1 MRSQVIPTF
10 ASSLLQRSNKYI
22 LTLHSIYRQEW
33 KEIVSFLIN
42 LGSNKKCFFP
52 SLAEFNDPE
61 CNDFDYNRTRE
72 RNNRV
77 RSFLSFV
84 PDPNEQLRARFSPEW
99 NFEREP
105 PFHSI
110 KIIGRRKC
118 AAIPWNPPWSIVFNH
133 RSSSPWILQQ
143 RN

>member
-1 MRSQVIPTF
+1 MRSQVDVIPTF
-10 ASSLLQRSNKYI
+10 ASSLLQKSNKYI
-22 LTLHSIYRQEW
+22 LTLRSIYRQEW

-105 PFHSI
+105 PFHPFDKNNREKKVCSH
-110 KIIGRRKC
+110 
-118 AAIPWNPPWSIVFNH
+118 PLE
-133 RSSSPWILQQ
+133 SPVVD
-143 RN
+143 RF

>member
-1 MRSQVIPTF
+1 M
-10 ASSLLQRSNKYI
+10 YI
-22 LTLHSIYRQEW
+22 NIAFNLSTGVEGNRFEQFE
-33 KEIVSFLIN
+33 LIN
-42 LGSNKKCFFP
+42 LGSNKKCF
-52 SLAEFNDPE
+52 SLLYDLAEFNDPE

-105 PFHSI
+105 PFHPFDKSNRE
-110 KIIGRRKC
+110 KKVC
-118 AAIPWNPPWSIVFNH
+118 SHPLE
-133 RSSSPWILQQ
+133 SPVVD
-143 RN
+143 RF